1 MAPQKNDMMLLSLAM
16 AKRNRELTDRLVNY
30 MDERSEDL
38 NRQLRH
44 DADCWPDPKAFYK
57 KELPYRMESAATMDL
72 RHLTAMLSQGYTTN
86 LTWLQNQLRNMGVKR
101 FDITLTHY
109 PLSTDD
115 STQEQLDLINIHQIK
130 LGTRIT
136 TLLTA
141 ICLSGF
147 GIAAFVGTLVVGTI
161 AEELL
166 LSRSQQ
172 SRERIKDALPD
183 IIEAYKSKI
192 IMHLLEA
199 LARPNSQI
207 INSLNQLQS

>member
-1 MAPQKNDMMLLSLAM
+1 MTPQRNDMMLLSLAM
-16 AKRNRELTDRLVNY
+16 AKRNRELTTRLVSY
-30 MDERSEDL
+30 MHERGDDL
-38 NRQLRH
+38 KRQLRH
-44 DADCWPDPKAFYK
+44 DADCWADPKVFYE
-57 KELPYRMESAATMDL
+57 KELPYRMESAAIMDV
-72 RHLTAMLSQGYTTN
+72 RHLMTMLSQGYTTN

-101 FDITLTHY
+101 FDMTLTHY

-141 ICLSGF
+141 ICLSGL
-147 GIAAFVGTLVVGTI
+147 GIAAFVGTLAVGTI
-161 AEELL
+161 AEEML

-172 SRERIKDALPD
+172 SRDRIKEVLPD
-183 IIEAYKSKI
+183 IIEAYKCKI